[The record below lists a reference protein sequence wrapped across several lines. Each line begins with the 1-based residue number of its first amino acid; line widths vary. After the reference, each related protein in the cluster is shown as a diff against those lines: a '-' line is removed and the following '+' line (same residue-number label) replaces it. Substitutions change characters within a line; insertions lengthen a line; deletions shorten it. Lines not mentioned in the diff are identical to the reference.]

1 MEFLK
6 QIDEAR
12 LLRNTSQ
19 MEVQGAEG
27 LVQTAI
33 LELSNLV
40 MFQHDKT
47 AQQYA
52 AQTLQGN
59 FNNWRVSGTDLHNA
73 IAALNNP
80 DYRKRLG
87 ITHGT
92 PNVLLL
98 QKILRD
104 AQKGQALATDFNKF
118 AMNLQRDLGVSSTA
132 LTTIRRRVADYGLL
146 NASQQ
151 SQLSGDITRAYGSKF
166 GSSEVATIKTSKAS
180 SAVRSL
186 GKWAAITAA
195 SAYGGWKLGKMLSK

>member
-73 IAALNNP
+73 VAALNNP

-87 ITHGT
+87 ITHGV

-104 AQKGQALATDFNKF
+104 AQRGQALATDFNKF
-118 AMNLQRDLGVSSTA
+118 AMSLQRDLGISSTA

-146 NASQQ
+146 NATQQ
-151 SQLSGDITRAYGSKF
+151 SQLSGDIAKAYGSQF
-166 GSSEVATIKTSKAS
+166 GSSEVAVIKRSKAS
-180 SAVRSL
+180 SALRSL
-186 GKWAAITAA
+186 GMWAAITAGA
-195 SAYGGWKLGKMLSK
+195 AYGGYQVGKALSK

>member
-1 MEFLK
+1 MEFLR

-19 MEVQGAEG
+19 MEVQGVDG

-40 MFQHDKT
+40 MFQQDKT

-73 IAALNNP
+73 VAALNNP

-87 ITHGT
+87 ITHGV

-118 AMNLQRDLGVSSTA
+118 AMGLQRDLGVNSTA

-146 NASQQ
+146 NAAQQ
-151 SQLSGDITRAYGSKF
+151 SQLSGDIAKAYGSQL
-166 GSSEVATIKTSKAS
+166 GSSEVATIKRSKPS

-186 GKWAAITAA
+186 GKWAAITAVA
-195 SAYGGWKLGKMLSK
+195 AYGGWQLGKALSK